1 MGFWNTIASPF
12 KAIEHGVESIVDDI
26 EDGASAVF
34 HGIGEVAEHV
44 EHDVGSIL
52 EHAEHDVGTVVSWG
66 GERFTQAEDAGIG
79 AINSMEMLP
88 YLAAGVVAF
97 MILNASTTSQV
108 IDSGARA
115 ASQFR

>member
-1 MGFWNTIASPF
+1 MGFWDEISKPF
-12 KAIEHGVESIVDDI
+12 KAIEHGIESVVDDI

-34 HGIGEVAEHV
+34 HGIGSVAEHV

-52 EHAEHDVGTVVSWG
+52 EHAEHDIGSVVHWG
-66 GERFTQAEDAGIG
+66 GDRIEQAENTAVG
-79 AINSMEMLP
+79 AVNSMEMLP

-97 MILNASTTSQV
+97 MILNASKTSQV